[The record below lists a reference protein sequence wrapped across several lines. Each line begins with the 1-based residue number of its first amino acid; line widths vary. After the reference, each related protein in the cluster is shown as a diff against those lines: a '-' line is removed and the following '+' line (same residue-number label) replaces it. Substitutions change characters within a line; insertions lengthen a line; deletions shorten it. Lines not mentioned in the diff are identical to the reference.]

1 MMMAGG
7 TYIGA
12 LLGWRMSHLYTL
24 YLDRNGQK
32 AGLTGDTCLF
42 FSMQSQ
48 NFSFSAPPLHALS
61 LAGKHGGAELPQE
74 QKQKLSDFFKDF
86 EPSWQH
92 FCSILSFKPSNR
104 VNLCSLWEHKGLHTQ
119 RGGLLEAVFGD
130 SYQEGPALFSYS
142 SF

>member
-86 EPSWQH
+86 EPAWQH
-92 FCSILSFKPSNR
+92 FCSILYLNQVTGPIYVHCGNTEACTPR
-104 VNLCSLWEHKGLHTQ
+104 EEVCWRLSLET
-119 RGGLLEAVFGD
+119 
-130 SYQEGPALFSYS
+130 SYQEGPSLFSYS